1 MSTKTKIG
9 MWMFTLL
16 AVAFAGIDARG
27 GFIHLDTPDWG
38 SPHAE
43 FHMVTGL
50 FYTLALCAI
59 VVILTWIPLKRGDGW
74 AWWTIA
80 LAAITIHGGHFL
92 GDTMTDGGLSQSQAA
107 QGAGIMFLRLSGLAG
122 TPQDDPAFAEPPM
135 PLGDVVVDRYD
146 SRVGHDDYTQ
156 PGNLYRLF
164 DEGQRDRLAVKVRSL
179 SRPAP
184 ARFDGEAVHFEAPE
198 YGVAPGQAA
207 VIYAGDRVLGGG
219 WIEETVPAELEPA

>member
-27 GFIHLDTPDWG
+27 GFIHLDTPEWG

-59 VVILTWIPLKRGDGW
+59 VVILTWIPLKRGDSW

-107 QGAGIMFLRLSGLAG
+107 QGAGIMFLRLSGLALLLYFV
-122 TPQDDPAFAEPPM
+122 A
-135 PLGDVVVDRYD
+135 LGLTR
-146 SRVGHDDYTQ
+146 SH
-156 PGNLYRLF
+156 
-164 DEGQRDRLAVKVRSL
+164 VKRSQK
-179 SRPAP
+179 
-184 ARFDGEAVHFEAPE
+184 
-198 YGVAPGQAA
+198 GVA
-207 VIYAGDRVLGGG
+207 V
-219 WIEETVPAELEPA
+219 EPAGSHP